1 MGDHNKSYDEPSE
14 VVAKDGDVVVDGPD
28 GVDVK
33 LTPTAAVET
42 SDRLLEAGIEAQGQ
56 RLRHKVTSAPD
67 DRAGSCVDAE
77 DAGNGP

>member
-1 MGDHNKSYDEPSE
+1 MGDERTYEEPSE

-42 SDRLLEAGIEAQGQ
+42 SDRLLEAGVKAQGQ
-56 RLRHKVTSAPD
+56 RLRQKETEAP
-67 DRAGSCVDAE
+67 
-77 DAGNGP
+77 